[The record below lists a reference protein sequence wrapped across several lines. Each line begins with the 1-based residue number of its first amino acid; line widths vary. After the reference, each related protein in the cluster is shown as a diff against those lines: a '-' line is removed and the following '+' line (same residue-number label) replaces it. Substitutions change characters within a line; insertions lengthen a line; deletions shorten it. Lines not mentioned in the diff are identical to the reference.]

1 MASVNKVIILGNL
14 GRDPEVRYTPSGAA
28 VCNLRIATTRNW
40 KNRES
45 GERQEETEWHSVVLY
60 DRQAEIAGEYLRK
73 GRPVYIEGRL
83 KTRKWQD
90 KDGND
95 RYTTE
100 IVAESMQLL
109 GGREGGGMGGGAGD
123 EGGGGFSE
131 EAAAPRAQ
139 RPAAAPRAPAPQQ
152 RPAPKSSTGFDDMD
166 DDIPF

>member
-1 MASVNKVIILGNL
+1 MASVNKVILIGNL
-14 GRDPEVRYTPSGAA
+14 GKDPEVRYTPSGAA
-28 VCNLRIATTRNW
+28 VCNLRLATTRNW

-100 IVAESMQLL
+100 IVAETMQLL
-109 GGREGGGMGGGAGD
+109 GGREGMGGD
-123 EGGGGFSE
+123 EGGGGS
-131 EAAAPRAQ
+131 
-139 RPAAAPRAPAPQQ
+139 APAPRSAAPA
-152 RPAPKSSTGFDDMD
+152 RPAPGKPAPQKSSTGFDDMD